1 MTESTQLQTAEN
13 NNAGVVKMEPPPPAT
28 SSSSSSAA
36 SASVASVASVA
47 AAAAAHALSSLS
59 SLSSSLSMAATG
71 SALSPATPPPSS
83 LHHSSGS
90 GSAQGQHHNQ
100 QHYALKWNDFQT
112 SILSSF
118 RHLRDEE
125 DFVDVTLACDERSFT
140 AHKVVLSACSPY
152 FRRLLKANPCE
163 HPIVILRDVRSDDVE
178 NLLSFMYNGEV
189 NVSHENL
196 PDFLKT
202 AHLLQIRGLADVN
215 NGGYPYSKALSAALS
230 NNNNNN
236 NSSSHSNNSL
246 NNNNNNINESSNQNK
261 IGNYLSANQT
271 QSGSHN
277 SSNNSGS
284 SNSSSSNNNSSTGN
298 SNNNSGSLTSS
309 LNSPF
314 NAPQLPPAAVS
325 ASSAAAA
332 AAAAASLTAA
342 VAAAAAA
349 SSAPSGPAG
358 AAAGGAASGTP
369 AIQELK
375 ASSAASPVRK
385 SNPNPS
391 KANSNH
397 WDLGEMEGNR
407 KSHLTPPPQKRIKS
421 ADLFRAQHG
430 ISPER
435 LLIDRDFP
443 VAGQHPLTR
452 NRSGRDTSKDR
463 ERNLELRESLLGQA
477 LESSN
482 GQQANQKHDLGQSA
496 GEDSNSSDTEPSDRG
511 DGQHDGTLDGIDNQ
525 RSHSFPNAFLG
536 LQGIP
541 GLLPGPSGIG
551 SDFVSRRSLE
561 MRVRATDP
569 RPCPKCGKI
578 YRSAHTLRTHLE
590 DKHTV
595 CPGYR
600 CVLCGTVAKSR
611 NSLHSHM
618 SRQHRGISTKDL
630 PVLPMPSAFDP
641 DLASRLLAKAGVKI
655 SPAELRARASPT
667 GGSGGSSGGGGGG
680 SGSGNGGQGKLDL
693 SNASGG
699 PLDDAE
705 DSDED
710 PEDLTTGNGLYG
722 MGGSSSDLS
731 RYHESLLSNFG
742 HASRMRNEAAAA
754 AAALGQQPKD
764 LGVPMP
770 NSSAAG
776 QSLLDTYLQ
785 FITENTFG
793 MGMSQEQAAAAA
805 LRAKMAQLNAMG
817 HSLESLPPG
826 LLPGQF
832 DLSKLAAGNPAFGQ
846 SGPGLTIEP
855 IMRHDQPG
863 VGGLSP
869 NAHGPLALNSG
880 SGHRMGGHEEAAE
893 HEGLEMRRDGSEPMD
908 LGLDNNQSGSNHE
921 VANSDVEDNYSEDEG
936 VHNT

>member
-28 SSSSSSAA
+28 SSV
-36 SASVASVASVA
+36 SVS

-59 SLSSSLSMAATG
+59 SLTMAATG
-71 SALSPATPPPSS
+71 SALSPATPPPSLNLS
-83 LHHSSGS
+83 H
-90 GSAQGQHHNQ
+90 QQQQHQ
-100 QHYALKWNDFQT
+100 QHYALKWNDFQS

-163 HPIVILRDVRSDDVE
+163 HPIVILRDVRCDDVE

-189 NVSHENL
+189 NVSHEQL

-215 NGGYPYSKALSAALS
+215 GGYPYSKALSAALS
-230 NNNNNN
+230 HNSSNNNNN
-236 NSSSHSNNSL
+236 NSSSNNSL
-246 NNNNNNINESSNQNK
+246 SNNNNNNNNNAESSNHNK
-261 IGNYLSANQT
+261 ISSYLSPNQT
-271 QSGSHN
+271 SAACNN
-277 SSNNSGS
+277 SSN
-284 SNSSSSNNNSSTGN
+284 SNSNNHSSSHNNSSSNNI
-298 SNNNSGSLTSS
+298 SGSLNSS

-314 NAPQLPPAAVS
+314 SAPQIPPPVT

-349 SSAPSGPAG
+349 TAASAGSSSSAASGQT
-358 AAAGGAASGTP
+358 SGTP

-375 ASSAASPVRK
+375 ASSAASPVRNP
-385 SNPNPS
+385 NPNPS
-391 KANSNH
+391 KASSSNH
-397 WDLGEMEGNR
+397 WDMGEMEGSP

-435 LLIDRDFP
+435 LLLDREFP

-477 LESSN
+477 LENSN
-482 GQQANQKHDLGQSA
+482 GQQANPKHELGQSA

-541 GLLPGPSGIG
+541 GLLPGPSGIN

-641 DLASRLLAKAGVKI
+641 ELASRLLAKAGVKI

-667 GGSGGSSGGGGGG
+667 GGSGSSGGGGGG
-680 SGSGNGGQGKLDL
+680 GSSQAKLDL

-699 PLDDAE
+699 PMDDAE
-705 DSDED
+705 DSDDD

-722 MGGSSSDLS
+722 MGGTSSDLS

-742 HASRMRNEAAAA
+742 HARMRNEAAAVA
-754 AAALGQQPKD
+754 ATAAALGQPKD
-764 LGVPMP
+764 LGVQLP
-770 NSSAAG
+770 NSNAPG

-817 HSLESLPPG
+817 HSLDNLPPG

-855 IMRHDQPG
+855 IMRHEQAAG
-863 VGGLSP
+863 NLSP
-869 NAHGPLALNSG
+869 NRPLALNSG
-880 SGHRMGGHEEAAE
+880 GRMMGHDEMAE
-893 HEGLEMRRDGSEPMD
+893 NDGDMRREGSEPMD

-921 VANSDVEDNYSEDEG
+921 VANSDAEENYSEDEG

>member
-13 NNAGVVKMEPPPPAT
+13 NNASVVKMEPPPPAT
-28 SSSSSSAA
+28 SSAA
-36 SASVASVASVA
+36 A

-59 SLSSSLSMAATG
+59 SLSMAATG
-71 SALSPATPPPSS
+71 SSLSPATPPPSLNLS
-83 LHHSSGS
+83 H
-90 GSAQGQHHNQ
+90 AQQHQ
-100 QHYALKWNDFQT
+100 QHYALKWNDFQS

-163 HPIVILRDVRSDDVE
+163 HPIVILRDVRCDDVE

-189 NVSHENL
+189 NVSHEQL

-215 NGGYPYSKALSAALS
+215 GGYPYSKTLSAALSHSNNNNNTTGNSSNLSHNNNNNNLAESSNHNKINSYLTPNQTSVTSNNNTSNNHSSSSGSINTSSSSSNS

-236 NSSSHSNNSL
+236 NN
-246 NNNNNNINESSNQNK
+246 
-261 IGNYLSANQT
+261 T
-271 QSGSHN
+271 
-277 SSNNSGS
+277 
-284 SNSSSSNNNSSTGN
+284 
-298 SNNNSGSLTSS
+298 SGSLNSS

-314 NAPQLPPAAVS
+314 STPQVPPPVT

-349 SSAPSGPAG
+349 TASAASNSGGSSSSG
-358 AAAGGAASGTP
+358 GGQSGSASGTP

-375 ASSAASPVRK
+375 ASSAASPVRTT
-385 SNPNPS
+385 NPNPS
-391 KANSNH
+391 KASSNH
-397 WDLGEMEGNR
+397 WDLGEMEGSR

-463 ERNLELRESLLGQA
+463 ERNMELRESLLGQA
-477 LESSN
+477 LENSN
-482 GQQANQKHDLGQSA
+482 GQQASQKHDLGQSA

-641 DLASRLLAKAGVKI
+641 ELASRLLAKAGVKI

-667 GGSGGSSGGGGGG
+667 GGSGSSGGGGGG
-680 SGSGNGGQGKLDL
+680 GSGQVKLDL

-722 MGGSSSDLS
+722 MGSSSDLS

-742 HASRMRNEAAAA
+742 HARMRNEAAAA
-754 AAALGQQPKD
+754 AATAAALGQPKD
-764 LGVPMP
+764 LGVQLPTS
-770 NSSAAG
+770 NAAG

-817 HSLESLPPG
+817 HSLDSLPPG

-855 IMRHDQPG
+855 IMRHDQGPG
-863 VGGLSP
+863 SLSP
-869 NAHGPLALNSG
+869 HGHGPLALNSAG
-880 SGHRMGGHEEAAE
+880 RMQGHEEAAD
-893 HEGLEMRRDGSEPMD
+893 HEGEMRRDGSEPMD

-921 VANSDVEDNYSEDEG
+921 VANSDAEDNYSEDEG

>member
-28 SSSSSSAA
+28 SSV
-36 SASVASVASVA
+36 SVS
-47 AAAAAHALSSLS
+47 AAAAAHALSSL
-59 SLSSSLSMAATG
+59 SSLSMAATG

-83 LHHSSGS
+83 LNLSHSS
-90 GSAQGQHHNQ
+90 QQHSQHQ
-100 QHYALKWNDFQT
+100 QHYALKWNDFQS

-163 HPIVILRDVRSDDVE
+163 HPIVILRDVRCDDVE

-189 NVSHENL
+189 NVSHEQL

-215 NGGYPYSKALSAALS
+215 GGYPYSKALSAALS
-230 NNNNNN
+230 HNNSSSNNNN
-236 NSSSHSNNSL
+236 NSSSNSLSNN
-246 NNNNNNINESSNQNK
+246 NNNNNNIAESSNHNK
-261 IGNYLSANQT
+261 ISSYLQQPTQTSATSN
-271 QSGSHN
+271 N
-277 SSNNSGS
+277 SSNNH
-284 SNSSSSNNNSSTGN
+284 SSSSNNSS
-298 SNNNSGSLTSS
+298 SNNISGSLNSS

-314 NAPQLPPAAVS
+314 SAPQVPPSVT
-325 ASSAAAA
+325 ASSAAAAAA

-342 VAAAAAA
+342 VAAAAVAA
-349 SSAPSGPAG
+349 TSSSSSSN
-358 AAAGGAASGTP
+358 AGGQSGGNSSGTP

-375 ASSAASPVRK
+375 ASSAASPVRNPN
-385 SNPNPS
+385 SNPNQNPNPS
-391 KANSNH
+391 KASSSNH
-397 WDLGEMEGNR
+397 WDMGEMEGSR

-435 LLIDRDFP
+435 LLLDREFP

-463 ERNLELRESLLGQA
+463 ERNMELRESLLGQA
-477 LESSN
+477 LENSN

-541 GLLPGPSGIG
+541 GLLPGPSGIN

-667 GGSGGSSGGGGGG
+667 GGSGSGGSGGGGGGG
-680 SGSGNGGQGKLDL
+680 SGSGQSKLDL

-722 MGGSSSDLS
+722 MGGGSTSDLS

-742 HASRMRNEAAAA
+742 HARMRNEAAAA
-754 AAALGQQPKD
+754 AAALGQGPKD
-764 LGVPMP
+764 LGVQMP

-817 HSLESLPPG
+817 HSLDSLPPG

-855 IMRHDQPG
+855 IPG
-863 VGGLSP
+863 SLSP
-869 NAHGPLALNSG
+869 NAHRGPLALNSG
-880 SGHRMGGHEEAAE
+880 GGRMMGHDEMGD
-893 HEGLEMRRDGSEPMD
+893 HEGDMRRDGSEPMD
-908 LGLDNNQSGSNHE
+908 LGLDINQSGSNHE
-921 VANSDVEDNYSEDEG
+921 VANSDAEENYSEDEG